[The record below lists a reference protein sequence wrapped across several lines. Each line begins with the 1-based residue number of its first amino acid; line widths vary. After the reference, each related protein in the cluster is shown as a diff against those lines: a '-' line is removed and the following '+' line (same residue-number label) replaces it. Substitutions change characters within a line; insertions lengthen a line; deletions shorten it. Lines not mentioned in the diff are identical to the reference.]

1 MRVARNETSFDAWVL
16 LLARGQRLAS
26 VVSRCIQLVRGSHSG
41 GCRGLLSFVRCLR
54 LSAPV
59 RFFLLY
65 KDSYRDA
72 GSGDSEAGFGGLAS
86 GSADWRK
93 GILERIEH
101 LSIWCCS
108 GVATSGVAAVLQH
121 HRALEHLVL
130 QRCCGIRCFSNKVE
144 SSSDVAYF
152 NSYKLRPS
160 CVRSYKLAKLRPG
173 YGYIQSRIALPSTS
187 SSTPQGHSVFRVFR
201 VASSVNMSS

>member
-1 MRVARNETSFDAWVL
+1 MVDVGVFCL
-16 LLARGQRLAS
+16 
-26 VVSRCIQLVRGSHSG
+26 
-41 GCRGLLSFVRCLR
+41 VRCLR

-101 LSIWCCS
+101 LSIWCCR
-108 GVATSGVAAVLQH
+108 GVAVGVAA
-121 HRALEHLVL
+121 
-130 QRCCGIRCFSNKVE
+130 
-144 SSSDVAYF
+144 
-152 NSYKLRPS
+152 
-160 CVRSYKLAKLRPG
+160 
-173 YGYIQSRIALPSTS
+173 
-187 SSTPQGHSVFRVFR
+187 
-201 VASSVNMSS
+201 